1 MCRKMYLFAYV
12 WGYKKG
18 AFKQVL
24 PSFYWI
30 HSQPLAHTSS
40 ERKEDKT
47 AECFHQNNILTPYQ
61 VSGLII

>member
-1 MCRKMYLFAYV
+1 MYLFAYV

-47 AECFHQNNILTPYQ
+47 AECFHQNNILTP
-61 VSGLII
+61 